1 MRIVF
6 AGTPEFAQV
15 ALAALIEAAPAEGW
29 EIALVLTQ
37 PDRPAGRGLK
47 LKASAVKQLALN
59 HGLAVDTPPTLSLQ
73 KGGEAAQ
80 AARQR
85 IKEARPDVC
94 VVAAYGLI
102 VPADVL
108 AMPSGLLMA
117 DGSRLQ
123 AINIH
128 ASLLPRWRGAAPV
141 ARAIEAGDSETGIT
155 LMQMDAGLDTGPML
169 LTEALA
175 IQPQE
180 SCAALTQRLADLGA
194 ALLLRALKNPQAL
207 QAEPQP
213 SAGITYAHK
222 LSKQE
227 AALDFSRSAEQL
239 ARQICAFDPFPGATA
254 QWRTHTLKIWS
265 ATACAAD
272 VDVTDGAK
280 TPGVI
285 VRADAS
291 GIYVAC
297 GQGTLAITEA
307 QRAGARRMRV
317 DELLAGLPLRV
328 GESLET
334 PAQPAATA

>member
-15 ALAALIEAAPAEGW
+15 ALAALIEAAPDQGW

-47 LKASAVKQLALN
+47 LKASAVKQLALD
-59 HGLAVDTPPTLSLQ
+59 HGLAVDTPPTLNPQ

-80 AARQR
+80 AVRQR
-85 IKEARPDVC
+85 IQAARPDVC

-108 AMPSGLLMA
+108 AMPSGLSMA
-117 DGSRLQ
+117 DGSLLQ

-180 SCAALTQRLADLGA
+180 SCAALTRRLAECGA
-194 ALLLRALKNPQAL
+194 ALLLRALKDPQAL
-207 QAEPQP
+207 QAKPQP
-213 SAGITYAHK
+213 STGITYAHK

-227 AALDFSRSAEQL
+227 AVLDFSRSAEQL
-239 ARQICAFDPFPGATA
+239 ARQVSAFDPFPGATA
-254 QWRTHTLKIWS
+254 QWRAHTLKIWS
-265 ATACAAD
+265 ATACADAD
-272 VDVTDGAK
+272 FADGAK
-280 TPGVI
+280 APGLI

-291 GIYVAC
+291 GIYVVC
-297 GQGTLAITEA
+297 GQGTLVITEA

-317 DELLAGLPLRV
+317 DELLTGMPMAV
-328 GESLET
+328 GQRFET
-334 PAQPAATA
+334 PKPPAASA